1 MDNPTIPADGP
12 STAAAPEGLVAAT
25 RGAAPV
31 ALAIIAAIA
40 VVAALYLARA
50 FFVPLLIGI
59 LASYSLRPVVEWLAA
74 RHIPRALGAALV
86 LAAVVAGSSWAV
98 FSLGDDAAAVI
109 ETLPEAARRMRGHVS
124 VARAGGPSALNKI
137 QEAASEL
144 QGAANDAAGDGK
156 PVKPGRPG
164 TAGRNAEPSA
174 WLHEYMLAQSAL
186 LFNVAAQAPI
196 VVLLAYFL
204 LASGEHFRRKL
215 VRLAGPT
222 LSHKKDAVRI
232 LDEIDVQVQRYL
244 LSTVGANV
252 LVGLV
257 TWGAFEALGMEHAGV
272 WGVAAGILH
281 FIPYLGPVLFAVASG
296 VAGFMQMGTVV
307 GAFAVA
313 GASLL
318 VAAAVGQLIMT
329 WLQSRL
335 AHVNAAVL
343 FIALLFFGWLWGI
356 WGLLLGAPLLAI
368 AKVICDRVE
377 VLHPVGELLG
387 G

>member
-1 MDNPTIPADGP
+1 MDNPITSVEGP
-12 STAAAPEGLVAAT
+12 SDAAAPDGLVLAT

-31 ALAIIAAIA
+31 ALAVLAVIA

-59 LASYSLRPVVEWLAA
+59 LASYSLRPAVEWLASW
-74 RHIPRALGAALV
+74 HIPRPLGAALV

-144 QGAANDAAGDGK
+144 EGAATDATGDGK
-156 PVKPGRPG
+156 PAKAKRPG
-164 TAGRNAEPSA
+164 PAGREAEPSA
-174 WLHEYMLAQSAL
+174 WLRDYMLAQSAL
-186 LFNVAAQAPI
+186 LFTVAAQAPI
-196 VVLLAYFL
+196 VLLLAYFL

-222 LSHKKDAVRI
+222 LSRKKDAVRI

-244 LSTVGANV
+244 LATVGANV

-257 TWGAFEALGMEHAGV
+257 TWLAFEALGMEHAGV

-281 FIPYLGPVLFAVASG
+281 FIPYLGPVLFAIASG
-296 VAGFMQMGTVV
+296 VAGFMQVGTVL

-377 VLHPVGELLG
+377 ALHPVGDLLG